1 MERVISIC
9 GPTASGKSDLSD
21 DIADLLS
28 DRSGTL
34 VPTILVD
41 SMQVYKEIPII
52 SNQARRRSAELMGII
67 SVDEEWNVAKH
78 RKESDRILQGC
89 SSKFCVLDA
98 GTGMYLNAILMD
110 IQLAPKVDTR
120 TRQAA
125 EGIVAVH
132 NSTGNARREGRRME
146 LEISGAAPRGSVWD
160 ARLRFNTYLIYIR
173 PPKDELAKSIERRT
187 RRIMDFAEPEIQTL
201 RTMSEEGTQITP
213 QVKSAIG
220 IREIEAYLAGK
231 TTFEEA
237 TSGITSRTRAL
248 AKRQLTWFEKL
259 VKTLNKKPDVRVVEI
274 ANAAEFDHSMLG
286 ADS

>member
-1 MERVISIC
+1 MISIC

-78 RKESDRILQGC
+78 RKESDRILHGC

-110 IQLAPKVDTR
+110 IQLAPNVDTR

-132 NSTGNARREGRRME
+132 STGNARREGRQME

-160 ARLRFNTYLIYIR
+160 ARLRFNTDLIYIR

-187 RRIMDFAEPEIQTL
+187 RRVMDFAESEIQAL

-286 ADS
+286 VGS